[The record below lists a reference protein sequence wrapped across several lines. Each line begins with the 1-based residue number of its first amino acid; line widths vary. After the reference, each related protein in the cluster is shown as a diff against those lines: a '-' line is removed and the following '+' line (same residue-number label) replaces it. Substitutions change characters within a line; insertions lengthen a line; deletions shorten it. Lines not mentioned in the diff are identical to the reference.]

1 MHSVPKISVWQLFAV
16 LLLSRLL
23 TLLTYTTLG
32 AEAMQNADYF
42 PSAVFSVSSRSTEVS
57 NILALWSELFIE

>member
-32 AEAMQNADYF
+32 AEAMQNGDYF
-42 PSAVFSVSSRSTEVS
+42 PSAVFSVLFILFRSSSRYRVYMAQSQ
-57 NILALWSELFIE
+57 